1 MDVGART
8 VLLIEDEKQMRCFLK
23 VLLPSHGYSLIEA
36 ETGREGIV
44 SAGSNNPDIILLDLG
59 LPDADGIELTMQ
71 LREFTQR
78 PIIILSARKQADDKV
93 AAFGAGADDYLTKP
107 FAVSELLA
115 RMRVAQRHTEG
126 RTHKDEHVFTFDS
139 LVINVGKRLV
149 TLDGREVRLTPIEW
163 KLIVVFSRNSGRV
176 ITHQQLLQ
184 EVWGTRYGTQ
194 TRYLHVYVG
203 QLRSKLERE
212 PSQPRLLL
220 TEPGVGYRLK
230 AE

>member
-1 MDVGART
+1 MVVGAPT
-8 VLLIEDEKQMRCFLK
+8 VLLIEDEKQMRRFLK

-36 ETGREGIV
+36 ETGQEGIV

-59 LPDADGIELTMQ
+59 LPDTDGVELTMQ

-78 PIIILSARKQADDKV
+78 PIIVVSARKQADDKV
-93 AAFGAGADDYLTKP
+93 AAFDAGADDYLTKP

-126 RTHKDEHVFTFDS
+126 RAHKDEQVFSFGSVQID
-139 LVINVGKRLV
+139 VGKRQVLV
-149 TLDGREVRLTPIEW
+149 DGREVRLTPIEW
-163 KLIVVFSRNSGRV
+163 KLILVLSRNAGRV

-194 TRYLHVYVG
+194 TQYLHVYVG